1 MPFFDPI
8 RIGSSGTVAD
18 YTVDRSLRFNTTD
31 QTVLTKTLSTSPTN
45 RKKTTLSFWFKK
57 SKLSTSQGV
66 ITSGAS
72 GTGASSSGTRIHFN
86 SDDTIKIAT
95 QVNNST
101 VWVIDTNRK
110 FRDPSAW
117 MHFCMSLDT
126 TQSTASDRVK
136 IYINGVQ
143 ETSFSSASYPSQ
155 DYDDIWAYSNYRIG
169 DYGGDYGYYI
179 GYQSYIAEV
188 ITIDGQALDPSS
200 FTETDATTG
209 QLIPKNPSGLTFG
222 TNGFHLK
229 FADNSGTTAT
239 TLGKDSSGND
249 NNFTP
254 NNFSVAAGTGN
265 DSMKDTPTNNFATF
279 NSALPTGSSSS
290 YSNGNLQFEASVS
303 DFRQTRSTF
312 AHDSGKWYAEF
323 KLESFSHAHGSY
335 PYIGV
340 AAANTFKQTWVG
352 EIGTAVNRIGTA
364 YINGSSTSGGFS
376 FTSGDIIG
384 IAMDVD
390 NLLVYFYKNGTIQN
404 SGTGFAITANT
415 NKGYQFAISIWA
427 TAVWTANFGGIGI
440 GSYSD
445 ANGHGNFT
453 YSVPSGYLAECSA
466 NLTEPTIKL
475 PNKHFDT
482 FLYTATGSAMSFTS
496 LNFQPS
502 WIWQKRRDSTGGA
515 HFHYLF
521 DAVRGGRKIL
531 QSNTTNAESDGPDP
545 NITFTSNG
553 YDMAAYTGGQGN
565 ANSGTYVSWNW
576 NAGDTDGKTY
586 AVTVVSDSGN
596 KYRFDGFGT
605 SAVTLDLAEG
615 GTYIFD
621 QSDSSNAGHPL
632 RFSTTADGT
641 HGGGTEYTTGVTT
654 SGTPGSS
661 GAFTQIVVAASAPNL
676 AYYCSVHSGMGGSV
690 NTNSTLGSSN
700 FDGDLQSITKK
711 NATAGFSIVKWT
723 SGANAYKTV
732 GHGLGV
738 KPQVVILKRRDAS
751 GNWFVFYD
759 VVDGTNDYLQLNS
772 TAAALDAE
780 SYSIVPPTSTVFGTD
795 GAFVGGNTNAT
806 MIGYVFSSVAGFSK
820 VGSFFGN
827 GNADGMFVFCGF
839 RPSFIL
845 IRSTSSGRHWVMN
858 DTARNPQN
866 VANKTFLANAA
877 NAEDSGSSF
886 QIDIL
891 SNGFK
896 CRTSGV
902 HVNTNAG
909 AHLFLAFAEAPFK
922 NARAR

>member
-8 RIGSSGTVAD
+8 RIGASGAAD
-18 YTVDRSLRFNTTD
+18 TTYTVDRSLRFEESDTTY
-31 QTVLTKTLSTSPTN
+31 LEASPTFN
-45 RKKTTLSFWFKK
+45 TKKYTFSFWFKPVKKGGGAILSYNMVGNNRQSFSYDEYEGHFANQLRVSGSTK
-57 SKLSTSQGV
+57 SQYATSAAFRDFSAWYHVVYVWDTDNSTQ
-66 ITSGAS
+66 
-72 GTGASSSGTRIHFN
+72 
-86 SDDTIKIAT
+86 DDRFIVY
-95 QVNNST
+95 VNNVRQAMTQYTGT
-101 VWVIDTNRK
+101 VSGQT
-110 FRDPSAW
+110 
-117 MHFCMSLDT
+117 
-126 TQSTASDRVK
+126 
-136 IYINGVQ
+136 G
-143 ETSFSSASYPSQ
+143 
-155 DYDDIWAYSNYRIG
+155 
-169 DYGGDYGYYI
+169 YI
-179 GYQSYIAEV
+179 GGGNTINIGKSTDGYSKGSYYLAEFHL
-188 ITIDGQALDPSS
+188 IDGQAYDPSY
-200 FTETDATTG
+200 FAETDATTG
-209 QLIPKNPSGLTFG
+209 QWNPKAYVGSYGSG
-222 TNGFHLK
+222 GFFLEFK
-229 FADNSGTTAT
+229 DTSN
-239 TLGKDSSGND
+239 LGLDTSGNS
-249 NNFTP
+249 NNWTA

-340 AAANTFKQTWVG
+340 AAANTFEQTWVG

-376 FTSGDIIG
+376 FTTGDIIG
-384 IAMDVD
+384 MALDVD
-390 NLLVYFYKNGTIQN
+390 NLLLYFYKNGTIQN

-466 NLTEPTIKL
+466 NLTEPSILL
-475 PNKHFDT
+475 PDKHFDT
-482 FLYTATGSAMSFTS
+482 LIYTGDGGTQTITG
-496 LNFQPS
+496 LQYRPDWV
-502 WIWQKRRDSTGGA
+502 WIKRRNASTSSRLLDTVRGSDKRLISNLSDSEVTHNYMPSFNSDGFTLTGG
-515 HFHYLF
+515 HTPYN
-521 DAVRGGRKIL
+521 K
-531 QSNTTNAESDGPDP
+531 
-545 NITFTSNG
+545 
-553 YDMAAYTGGQGN
+553 
-565 ANSGTYVSWNW
+565 SGSTYVAWNW
-576 NAGDTDGKTY
+576 NAGETDGKTY
-586 AVTVVSDSGN
+586 TVTVVSDSGN

-615 GTYIFD
+615 GTYIFNYP
-621 QSDSSNAGHPL
+621 SGHPF
-632 RFSTTADGT
+632 RFSTTSDGT
-641 HGGGTEYTTGVTT
+641 HGGGSEYTTGVTHN
-654 SGTPGSS
+654 SS
-661 GAFTQIVVAASAPNL
+661 TQVTIVVAASAPTL
-676 AYYCSVHSGMGGSV
+676 YYYCSSHSGMGGQV

-700 FDGDLQSITKK
+700 FDGNLQSVTKV
-711 NATAGFSIVKWT
+711 NATSGFSIVKWT

-738 KPQVVILKRRDAS
+738 KPQVVIIKRRDAT

-772 TAAALDAE
+772 TTTALNAE

-806 MIGYVFSSVAGFSK
+806 MIAYVFSSVAGYSK
-820 VGSFFGN
+820 FGSYVGN
-827 GNADGMFVFCGF
+827 GSSSDGMFVHTGF
-839 RPSFIL
+839 RPA
-845 IRSTSSGRHWVMN
+845 WVMWKATGLSSN
-858 DTARNPQN
+858 WVILDSARDTQN
-866 VANKTFLANAA
+866 VTENVIQANESS
-877 NAEDSGSSF
+877 AENTTMGDSDF
-886 QIDIL
+886 L

-896 CRTSGV
+896 LRTT
-902 HVNTNAG
+902 VNNDTNVNNQTYIY
-909 AHLFLAFAEAPFK
+909 LAFSESPFK